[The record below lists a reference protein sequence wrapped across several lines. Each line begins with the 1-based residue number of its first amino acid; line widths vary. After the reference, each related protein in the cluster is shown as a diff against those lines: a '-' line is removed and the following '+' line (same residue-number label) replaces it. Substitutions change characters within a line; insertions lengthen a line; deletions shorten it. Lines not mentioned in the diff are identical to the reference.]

1 MIAKLKKNS
10 YDLGIKLGTILFVV
24 SALIYMYD
32 LKFFYN
38 GVQSLA
44 CVPIMLGFGIY
55 SIYKNKKLQNEI
67 ISFKESF
74 TAYFLCIVIGY
85 FIASIGDL
93 LIFKFIDPEAGK
105 IINEELMIQQK
116 QMGELLQQASED
128 ISKQLDDMQKYP
140 RFSYRNI
147 FLNYMVVLVINAIIG
162 VFPALIFKKT

>member
-1 MIAKLKKNS
+1 MSCRKLE
-10 YDLGIKLGTILFVV
+10 
-24 SALIYMYD
+24 
-32 LKFFYN
+32 
-38 GVQSLA
+38 
-44 CVPIMLGFGIY
+44 
-55 SIYKNKKLQNEI
+55 NK
-67 ISFKESF
+67 SF